1 MQDVKFYKRDG
12 FINMMKSLR
21 EQVAGNEVTEFMK
34 RDATTEFN
42 MLQNRRNINFIEHFP
57 HFHELIR
64 K

>member
-1 MQDVKFYKRDG
+1 
-12 FINMMKSLR
+12 MKSLR